1 MIIDENLFGLRD
13 ESIETSKLVYGG
25 KIIKCLVAPYHTFGE
40 LEKVVP
46 WTNQTFLF
54 PEREMS
60 THKTRSFI
68 SMLVNN
74 PKYTDVKIITS
85 SYNII
90 QDMVGDCV
98 RVLSERGTIE
108 NMFSKTFAAN
118 IYDIKLDLL
127 ENELNEVTTADRAQS
142 IKVVQEY
149 VDIINDGKITTQA
162 ELDDMRKKVN
172 MIGEVLIRIQLN
184 KKLDE
189 ILF

>member
-1 MIIDENLFGLRD
+1 MIIEENLFGLTD
-13 ESIETSKLVYGG
+13 ESIESSKLVYDG
-25 KIIKCLVAPYHTFGE
+25 KVIKCLVAPYHTFGE
-40 LEKVVP
+40 LEKVIP

-90 QDMVGDCV
+90 QDMVGGCV

-108 NMFSKTFAAN
+108 NMFSKTFHGN
-118 IYDIKLDLL
+118 MYEIRHDLI
-127 ENELNEVTTADRAQS
+127 ENELNEVTVSERQQS
-142 IKVVQEY
+142 AKIINEY
-149 VDIINDGKITTQA
+149 IDIINDGKITTQT
-162 ELDDMRKKVN
+162 ELDDMRNKVN
-172 MIGEVLIRIQLN
+172 LIGDQIIRYKLN
-184 KKLDE
+184 EMLDE
-189 ILF
+189 VKF